1 MLCVFLLW
9 CKCVVCVSGV
19 CVCGLGV
26 VCCDVR
32 VRGLC
37 GMVCLCG
44 ALCVYVSVVCVGCV
58 TVVCVVGV
66 CVCMGVVGV
75 CVVGVCISV

>member
-1 MLCVFLLW
+1 M
-9 CKCVVCVSGV
+9 SGV
-19 CVCGLGV
+19 CVCGVGV

-44 ALCVYVSVVCVGCV
+44 ALCVYVCVVCVGCV

-66 CVCMGVVGV
+66 CVYGCGRSV
-75 CVVGVCISV
+75 CGGCVYKCVFV